1 MHRVGIVFR
10 FVFGYWADGRH
21 DEIARWKQE
30 REKEKIR
37 NRFELVMKPNI
48 VMYVD
53 KFLGLMSIFNWY
65 GDISGISLQR

>member
-1 MHRVGIVFR
+1 MK
-10 FVFGYWADGRH
+10 H
-21 DEIARWKQE
+21 DEIAGWKQE